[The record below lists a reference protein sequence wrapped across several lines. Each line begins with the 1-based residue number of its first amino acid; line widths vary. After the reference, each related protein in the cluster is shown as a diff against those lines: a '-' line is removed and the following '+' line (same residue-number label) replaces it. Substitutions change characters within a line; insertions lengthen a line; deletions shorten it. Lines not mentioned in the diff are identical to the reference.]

1 MSTPYRSCAET
12 VRRLHAA
19 AVELEC
25 AAELLQLE
33 TLAGREWFELL
44 RQKLLPQLDDDAFL
58 VIAVVGG
65 TNIGKSV
72 LFNHLAGCRASATS
86 PLASGT
92 KHPVCLVPPG
102 FDERHDL
109 AAIFEGFQL
118 EEWTSPEAALVE
130 RAEHQLFWR
139 TSEQTPENLLVLDT
153 PDIDSDAPVNWQRA
167 DHIRRSADV
176 LMAVLT
182 QQKYND
188 AAVKQFFRQAA
199 AEDKAV
205 IVIFNQCQLPE
216 DDQYWPLWLETFSSE
231 TRVDPELVY
240 IAPNDR
246 AAAEENRL
254 PFYERSPKSPG
265 FPKSRG
271 FAPEDEERS
280 LLDDLSRLH
289 FQEIKLR
296 SLRGSLNQLLSR
308 ETGAPAYLAEVEQ
321 RSGEFQAAA
330 ARLSGESVAKIKDW
344 PAVANKLLVDEIRRW
359 WKRKQEGWAK
369 QIHSFYG
376 AVGQGVTWPYRFARR
391 RIAYDQTP
399 PLEVYR
405 NNEWEAILKTV
416 EEVFDKLTW
425 MTESGSRLL
434 RPRLETVLAGKS
446 RSELLERLKKEHQ
459 EVQLDVELEQV
470 VAAEMDAFRSSS
482 PELYKFYRQ
491 LNNVSAAVRPVTSVV
506 LFTLGWGPAG
516 HVVAPFVA
524 DAAAQAVVPIV
535 ADLAGGATAAIA
547 GETALAG
554 AAGRGTG
561 FLQAKFQRL
570 QAAFTAR
577 RAGWLAGLLKEH
589 LLGTL
594 PEDLQKAADVPQSE
608 AFRRLHE
615 AIHTLQTQLKTQSR
629 MTNDQ

>member
-1 MSTPYRSCAET
+1 MSTPYRDCAET
-12 VRRLHAA
+12 VGRLHAA
-19 AVELEC
+19 VVELER
-25 AAELLQLE
+25 AAELLQLDP
-33 TLAGREWFELL
+33 LAGREWFELL

-58 VIAVVGG
+58 VVAVVGG

-72 LFNHLAGCRASATS
+72 IFNRLAGCRASATS

-102 FDERHDL
+102 FAERHDL
-109 AAIFEGFQL
+109 TAIFEGFDL
-118 EEWTSPEAALVE
+118 KEWTNSEAALVE

-176 LMAVLT
+176 LIAVLT

-205 IVIFNQCQLPE
+205 IVIFNQCLLPE
-216 DDQYWPLWLETFSSE
+216 DDEYWPLWLETFCSE
-231 TRVDPELVY
+231 TAIHPEFVY
-240 IAPNDR
+240 VAPNDR

-254 PFYERSPKSPG
+254 PFYQRSPKSSG
-265 FPKSRG
+265 FRKSGG
-271 FAPEDEERS
+271 FVPEDEERS
-280 LLDDLSRLH
+280 LSDDLSRLR
-289 FQEIKLR
+289 FPEIKIR

-308 ETGAPAYLAEVEQ
+308 EAGVPAYVSEVER

-330 ARLSGESVAKIKDW
+330 ARLSAESMAKIKDW

-359 WKRKQEGWAK
+359 WKREQEGWAK
-369 QIHSFYG
+369 RVHNFYG
-376 AVGQGVTWPYRFARR
+376 AVGQGVTWPVRFARR
-391 RIAYDQTP
+391 RIARDQTP

-405 NNEWEAILKTV
+405 NSEWEAILKTV

-425 MTESGSRLL
+425 MTESGSHLL
-434 RPRLETVLAGKS
+434 RPRFETVLAGKS
-446 RSELLERLKKEHQ
+446 RSELLQRLKKEHQ
-459 EVQLDVELEQV
+459 ALQLDIEVEQV
-470 VAAEMDAFRSSS
+470 VAAEMEAFQRGS
-482 PELYKFYRQ
+482 PELYKFTKQ
-491 LNNVSAAVRPVTSVV
+491 LNNISAAVRPVTSMV

-516 HVVAPFVA
+516 EVVAPFVV
-524 DAAAQAVVPIV
+524 DAATQTIIPIV
-535 ADLAGGATAAIA
+535 ADLASGTTAAIA
-547 GETALAG
+547 GETVLAG
-554 AAGRGTG
+554 AAGKGAG

-577 RAGWLAGLLKEH
+577 RAGWLAGLLKET

-594 PEDLQKAADVPQSE
+594 PEDLQRAADVPQSE
-608 AFRRLHE
+608 PFRRAQDALKLLE
-615 AIHTLQTQLKTQSR
+615 DQLKTQR
-629 MTNDQ
+629 QETMA